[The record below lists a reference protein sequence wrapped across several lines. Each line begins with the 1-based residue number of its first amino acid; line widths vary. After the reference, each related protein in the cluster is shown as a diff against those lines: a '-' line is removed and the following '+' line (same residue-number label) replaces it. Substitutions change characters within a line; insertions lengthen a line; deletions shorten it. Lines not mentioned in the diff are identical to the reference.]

1 MHWKRQQLQSRDGI
15 CCSSNEPDCSS
26 LVSQQLLPPA
36 YHRSLVLLMKEKYW
50 TRTLLHLQ
58 ATQHVTVT
66 WRPDLGK
73 YTAHMFTPTDLPDPV
88 NATIYQ
94 VDRPES
100 DALLLSQ
107 ALKDWQ
113 NDVHSVNQLLNS
125 AMCQITVPLSS
136 LDIFWVRLAC
146 HCCMP

>member
-1 MHWKRQQLQSRDGI
+1 MVLLASQ
-15 CCSSNEPDCSS
+15 
-26 LVSQQLLPPA
+26 QQLLPASNQLCYCWSVVLELKLHCPCLCVQVTP
-36 YHRSLVLLMKEKYW
+36 HLV
-50 TRTLLHLQ
+50 
-58 ATQHVTVT
+58 VT
-66 WRPDLGK
+66 WRPDLAK
-73 YTAHMFTPTDLPDPV
+73 YTAHMFTPSDLSDPV

-125 AMCQITVPLSS
+125 AMCQIAVPLSS
-136 LDIFWVRLAC
+136 IDIFWVSTC
-146 HCCMP
+146 KSS

>member
-1 MHWKRQQLQSRDGI
+1 
-15 CCSSNEPDCSS
+15 
-26 LVSQQLLPPA
+26 
-36 YHRSLVLLMKEKYW
+36 
-50 TRTLLHLQ
+50 
-58 ATQHVTVT
+58 
-66 WRPDLGK
+66 
-73 YTAHMFTPTDLPDPV
+73 MFTPSDLPDPV

-125 AMCQITVPLSS
+125 AMCQIAVPLSS
-136 LDIFWVRLAC
+136 LDIFWVSD
-146 HCCMP
+146 CCCTVNEILRIKHHMNCAVTCMA